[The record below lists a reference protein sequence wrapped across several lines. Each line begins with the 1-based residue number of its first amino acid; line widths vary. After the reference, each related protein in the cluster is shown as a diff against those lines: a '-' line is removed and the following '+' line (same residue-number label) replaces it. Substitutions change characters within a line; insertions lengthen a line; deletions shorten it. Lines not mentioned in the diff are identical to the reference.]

1 MHTSLTSCPACGND
15 LASAPSSQDPGEAER
30 RIRELEAQVK
40 LLNSKAAAAV
50 DKLADYEDEVR
61 SLRSQVAKS
70 SQPQSTPADDDARPK
85 TAGTVTTPTL
95 TRLGSLSNLLG
106 RRKPSDNT
114 ANGQQIPAVANS
126 SAHAAPAAPT
136 GLGIGFLLNPTQS
149 ALTLQPSPLPL
160 GNDTPL
166 TSVSAQASE
175 PTANLM
181 LQSLQTQ
188 LENERSLRLQAEAS
202 LHASQSELEELTSQ
216 LFGEAN
222 EMVAQ
227 ERQERAKL
235 EVRLKTLEERDKR
248 KGESLERLEAR
259 IKRVERDKATHRP
272 RLIESEHRG
281 SVFLI

>member
-1 MHTSLTSCPACGND
+1 MAQPSLTQISTNLTSCPACGND
-15 LASAPSSQDPGEAER
+15 LASAPSSQYPDEAER

-61 SLRSQVAKS
+61 TLRSKVQKLS
-70 SQPQSTPADDDARPK
+70 LPQSTPADEDARPK
-85 TAGTVTTPTL
+85 TAGAVTAPAL

-114 ANGQQIPAVANS
+114 TNNQQTPAVPSANAVMATS
-126 SAHAAPAAPT
+126 SAAAAPAASS
-136 GLGIGFLLNPTQS
+136 GLGIGFLLYQTQS
-149 ALTLQPSPLPL
+149 TSALQPSPASAPV
-160 GNDTPL
+160 GNDLSP
-166 TSVSAQASE
+166 TSVPASAS
-175 PTANLM
+175 TANPT

-188 LENERSLRLQAEAS
+188 LENERSLRMQAEAS
-202 LHASQSELEELTSQ
+202 LHSSQSEIEELTSQ

-235 EVRLKTLEERDKR
+235 EERLKTFEERDKR

-259 IKRVERDKATHRP
+259 IKRVER
-272 RLIESEHRG
+272 
-281 SVFLI
+281 